1 MRIRTR
7 QERFSVAGWP
17 ICLPVSYDDGSGC
30 EGGCEE
36 HRGDVRLVEV
46 SSPTWDPTTFRYCKA
61 AIDEDRRRGFTV
73 REVAEG
79 VR

>member
-17 ICLPVSYDDGSGC
+17 ICLPVSYEDRSDC
-30 EGGCEE
+30 EGDCEE

-46 SSPTWDPTTFRYCKA
+46 SSPTWAPMKFRYCKA

-73 REVAEG
+73 REV
-79 VR
+79 V